1 MKRYEQA
8 VHCFSQGH
16 NCAQAVIGVY
26 CQELG
31 LDKETAMKL
40 STGLGMGICAGE
52 VCGAVTGAA
61 IIIGLKYGCGM
72 ETDEEAKKKTEK
84 LIKKFHEMFA
94 DENGS
99 IVCRDIL
106 TYDPSVKAEL
116 EIIKQENLFE
126 TICPDM
132 VQSAVEILED
142 IL

>member
-1 MKRYEQA
+1 
-8 VHCFSQGH
+8 
-16 NCAQAVIGVY
+16 
-26 CQELG
+26 
-31 LDKETAMKL
+31 
-40 STGLGMGICAGE
+40 
-52 VCGAVTGAA
+52 
-61 IIIGLKYGCGM
+61 
-72 ETDEEAKKKTEK
+72 
-84 LIKKFHEMFA
+84 MFA